1 MTDEKTPSNETLLT
15 FPCDFTI
22 KVFGVASPEFEA
34 TVFDIIRKH
43 IPIFSEQA
51 TKVRPSTNAKYNA
64 MSITVHVESKDQ
76 LDRIYIDLSASP
88 LVLMA
93 L

>member
-1 MTDEKTPSNETLLT
+1 MTKDETLLT

-22 KVFGVASPEFEA
+22 KVFGTPSDEFEA
-34 TVFDIIRKH
+34 AVYDIIQKH
-43 IPIFSEQA
+43 VPSVSDHVTQA
-51 TKVRPSTNAKYNA
+51 RASSSGKYIA
-64 MSITVHVESKDQ
+64 LSVTVHVDSKDQ
-76 LDRIYIDLSASP
+76 LDRIYQELSASP

>member
-1 MTDEKTPSNETLLT
+1 MIE

-22 KVFGVASPEFEA
+22 KVFGNTTEEFET
-34 TVFDIIRKH
+34 TVYGIIRKH
-43 IPIFSEQA
+43 VPDMPDHVIMA
-51 TKVRPSTNAKYNA
+51 RPSSGGKYQA
-64 MSITVHVESKDQ
+64 LSITIHVESKDQ
-76 LDRIYIDLSASP
+76 LDRIYQELSASP